1 MVTIY
6 EKAKSD
12 NNWVFHFLIH
22 ITFELGH
29 QTRCKYMKISA
40 SFAFRKWKTL
50 NES

>member
-1 MVTIY
+1 MVTMK
-6 EKAKSD
+6 KAKSD
-12 NNWVFHFLIH
+12 NNWVFLFSD

-40 SFAFRKWKTL
+40 PFAFRKWKTL